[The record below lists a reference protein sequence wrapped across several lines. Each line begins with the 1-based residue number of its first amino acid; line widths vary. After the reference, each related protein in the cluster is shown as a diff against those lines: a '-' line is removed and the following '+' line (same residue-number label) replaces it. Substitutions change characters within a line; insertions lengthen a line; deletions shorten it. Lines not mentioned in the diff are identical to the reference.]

1 MLQENT
7 LDALLRRHD
16 ITEDGQRL
24 VRAIRKSD
32 PSRRTR
38 SGPKNV
44 ACRYPSKKMEFTIQA
59 ESHTNELAA
68 LYEWD
73 HDEVTEEFYDQPP
86 RIKLSYRARNGR
98 MVHPLH
104 TPDYFVIRHDWMGWV
119 ECKTEEQL
127 VKLAETQP
135 GRYQRDAD
143 GEWCCPPGETYAA
156 QFGLVYKV
164 RSSRENDWIL
174 LRNLVF
180 LSDYLDAD
188 CPPPTGEQRGIAER
202 LFRDQPWMPL
212 IDLVRADTGLPADAV
227 YKMIGDGDLY
237 FPMSSQPLSELEYA
251 IVYRDEIAAEAYRL
265 QSQPAMARFDA
276 AVPVDIEPG
285 GSLLW
290 AGTPWRIE
298 NIGGGMVFLRN
309 AEGFASH
316 LRRED
321 LDQYLREGLVTGLSQ
336 GDDGGRG
343 QAAMEATA
351 GASPKAMRE
360 AVERYRLLFPE
371 CGKQSSLNR
380 CQRTVKRLR
389 KQFREAELLH
399 GNGMVGLYP
408 QIKRRGNRCRKL
420 DEDVIK
426 IMREVIQEKYLVPHR
441 PTRKGAYGEAVLR
454 CKEAGL
460 VPPSAKAFR
469 AEINRVSRHEQE
481 LKRSGK
487 RAAYT
492 FEEFY
497 WRLDMTTPRH
507 GERPFDIAHIDHTQL
522 DIEVAD
528 RRYGKVFE
536 RPWLS
541 VMMDANSRDPL
552 AYWISFDEP
561 SHISCMML
569 IKICVRK
576 HGRVPRVLVL
586 DGGSE
591 FDSVYFET
599 LIAHLKILKKSRAKS
614 KARYGSVMERFFGT
628 TNTQMIHNLRGNTQA
643 TKIPRQC
650 TPSHDPRKHASW
662 TLAGL
667 HEAFGDW
674 LDQVYRANEHPA
686 LGVSPAEAFATGML
700 DYGNRA
706 HKRIPY
712 TKDFELLCMPSTSK
726 GTAKVDPVGGIKV
739 NYRRYWCAEFR
750 DHSLHRKS
758 VPVRYDPQDASRAF
772 AYIRGRWVECR
783 SELAE
788 VFARRSVKEIALI
801 TQEIRARDRK
811 MGRNGQ
817 ITSERIAQFLRD
829 ADGSEK
835 VQRQQWRD
843 QEQRDAYGE
852 PEPSDVQD
860 FDMPPAGGSGWDDI
874 QPSVYGDF

>member
-1 MLQENT
+1 MLQENA
-7 LDALLRRHD
+7 LDTLLRRHNISD
-16 ITEDGQRL
+16 EGRSL
-24 VRAIRKSD
+24 VRTIRASD

-44 ACRYPSKKMEFTIQA
+44 ACRYPSKKMDLTIQA

-86 RIKLSYRARNGR
+86 RIKLSYRAKSGR
-98 MVHPLH
+98 PVHPLH

-127 VKLAETQP
+127 AKLVITQP

-143 GEWCCPPGETYAA
+143 GEWRCPPGEIYAA
-156 QFGLVYKV
+156 QFGLHYKV

-188 CPPPTGEQRGIAER
+188 CPLPTVEQRRKTEQMFLER
-202 LFRDQPWMPL
+202 PWMPL
-212 IDLVRADTGLPADAV
+212 IDLVRADAGLPADAV
-227 YKMIGDGDLY
+227 YKMIVDGDLY
-237 FPMSSQPLSELEYA
+237 FSMRSQPLSELEYA
-251 IVYRDEIAAEAYRL
+251 IVYRDEISAEVYRL
-265 QSQPAMARFDA
+265 QSRPVTAQFDA
-276 AVPVDIEPG
+276 AVPLNIEPG

-298 NIGGGMVFLRN
+298 NVGGGLVFLRN

-316 LRRED
+316 LRSDD
-321 LDQYLREGLVTGLSQ
+321 LDQYLRDGLVTGLPQ
-336 GDDGGRG
+336 GNDGGRE
-343 QAAMEATA
+343 QSAMDAVTSA
-351 GASPKAMRE
+351 GPVAMRE
-360 AVERYRLLFPE
+360 AVERYRMLFPE
-371 CGKQSSLNR
+371 CGKQSSLKL

-389 KQFREAELLH
+389 KKFREAELLH

-408 QIKRRGNRCRKL
+408 QTRRRGNRCRKL
-420 DEDVIK
+420 DEAVIE
-426 IMREVIQEKYLVPHR
+426 IMQAVIHEKYLLPQR
-441 PTRKGAYGEAVLR
+441 PTRKSAYGEAVLR
-454 CKEAGL
+454 CKEAGF

-469 AEINRVSRHEQE
+469 AEINRVSSYEQE
-481 LKRSGK
+481 LARSGK

-492 FEEFY
+492 FEEFH

-536 RPWLS
+536 RPWMS
-541 VMMDANSRDPL
+541 VMLDAYSREPL

-569 IKICVRK
+569 IKACVKK

-643 TKIPRQC
+643 TKTPRQC

-712 TKDFELLCMPSTSK
+712 TKDFDLLCMPSTPK

-750 DHSLHRKS
+750 DHSVHGKS

-772 AYIRGRWVECR
+772 AHVGERWVECQ

-788 VFARRSVKEIALI
+788 IFMRRSTKEIALI
-801 TQEIRARDRK
+801 TQEIRARDRE

-817 ITSERIAQFLRD
+817 ISSERIAQFLRD
-829 ADGSEK
+829 ADGREK
-835 VQRQQWRD
+835 VQHQQWRD
-843 QEQRDAYGE
+843 QERRDAYDEQEASTLQDFGM
-852 PEPSDVQD
+852 PPSDS
-860 FDMPPAGGSGWDDI
+860 SGWDDI